1 MPRSHSRVQLTQGWI
16 LGWWV
21 FRLLQLITCALSPVV
36 SGDADP
42 EGNHWQGK
50 QLGKPSLNLAIRG
63 RAGPGIGQQYPHGS
77 PPPLPELQQ
86 SIFPQYPSPG
96 IRLHSSDPAQGSNPC
111 RPVSH
116 HVVPSMGCHT
126 ICRVSTAPFCPYN
139 IPGRQTIILP
149 ISQVRTL
156 RSQAACY

>member
-1 MPRSHSRVQLTQGWI
+1 MQLYGPRFMSQLW
-16 LGWWV
+16 
-21 FRLLQLITCALSPVV
+21 
-36 SGDADP
+36 ADP

-96 IRLHSSDPAQGSNPC
+96 IRLHSSDPAQGSNP
-111 RPVSH
+111 VSQSRSALH
-116 HVVPSMGCHT
+116 GLPHYLQGLYSSILSLQHPREADYYPANFTGEDTEVPGCLLLEHT
-126 ICRVSTAPFCPYN
+126 AAWCPEEKAP
-139 IPGRQTIILP
+139 IPEW
-149 ISQVRTL
+149 
-156 RSQAACY
+156 A